1 MLMLTLTSPIE
12 TPLHRVAAGPKL
24 LALAGLSLGLFSL
37 QSLGL
42 IGVAGLALAG
52 AYLGFGLAFAR
63 YGAALLRPLWP
74 FLVVLGL
81 WHSWTGE
88 WATGLTIGSKML
100 IAVALANLVTMTT
113 RLEDMIAVVERA
125 AAPLAR
131 LGVKPRILA
140 VAIALVIRFT
150 PVLMDKAGQLGQ
162 AWRARSAKRVNWRIV
177 LPISL
182 MALDDADR
190 VAEAIRARGGL

>member
-1 MLMLTLTSPIE
+1 MLTLTSPLE

-24 LALAGLSLGLFSL
+24 LGLAVVSIGVFSL
-37 QSLGL
+37 QNLWL
-42 IGVAGLALAG
+42 ILAAGGVVAGVYLA
-52 AYLGFGLAFAR
+52 FGLGFAR
-63 YGAALLRPLWP
+63 YGASMLRPLWP
-74 FLVVLGL
+74 FLAILGL
-81 WHSWTGE
+81 WHGWTGE
-88 WATGLTIGSKML
+88 CALGLAIGGKML
-100 IAVALANLVTMTT
+100 VAVGLANLVTMTT
-113 RLEDMIAVVERA
+113 RLDDMIGVIERA
-125 AAPLAR
+125 TAPLAR
-131 LGVKPRILA
+131 LGVQPRVLA

-162 AWRARSAKRVNWRIV
+162 AWRARSARRVNWRIV

>member
-1 MLMLTLTSPIE
+1 MLTLTSPFE

-24 LALAGLSLGLFSL
+24 LGLAVLSIGLFNL
-37 QSLGL
+37 QNLWL
-42 IGVAGLALAG
+42 ILIAAGVLAAVYLAFGVA
-52 AYLGFGLAFAR
+52 FTR
-63 YGAALLRPLWP
+63 YGAAMLRPLWP
-74 FLVVLGL
+74 FLAILTL
-81 WHSWTGE
+81 WHGWTGE
-88 WATGLTIGSKML
+88 WAQGGAIGGRMVV
-100 IAVALANLVTMTT
+100 AVGLANLVTMTT
-113 RLEDMIAVVERA
+113 RLEDMIAVVERVS
-125 AAPLAR
+125 APLAR
-131 LGVKPRILA
+131 FGAQPRVLA

-162 AWRARSAKRVNWRIV
+162 AWRARSAQRVNWRIV